1 MKARNEAGI
10 DFFSKE
16 IPSRINGI
24 NVISDLRDTVF
35 ERTLHDRLKLSAHL
49 GLMAFQHSSVV
60 YAAKTDLDKPRLAL
74 FGYRSGGA
82 ISLSHTTVLC
92 TAKRA

>member
-35 ERTLHDRLKLSAHL
+35 ERTLTFMT
-49 GLMAFQHSSVV
+49 G
-60 YAAKTDLDKPRLAL
+60 
-74 FGYRSGGA
+74 
-82 ISLSHTTVLC
+82 
-92 TAKRA
+92 